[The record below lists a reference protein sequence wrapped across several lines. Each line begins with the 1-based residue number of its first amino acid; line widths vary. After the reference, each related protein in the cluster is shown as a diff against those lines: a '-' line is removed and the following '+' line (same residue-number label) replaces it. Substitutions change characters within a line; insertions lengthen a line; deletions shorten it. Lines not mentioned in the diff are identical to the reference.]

1 MLKVPNGLRWV
12 GRIYILGVTV
22 RFSFDCVNS
31 RKIQGLSKIKQR
43 ERLMKVYIIYSP
55 YWLHTIDWC
64 GVMGATIYFTLA
76 WGFRRCSFRQSGQF
90 ARSLHSEASNRTRLH
105 VFFVYVSYI
114 KGYYCH
120 SWSLLGKGG
129 KTKCDKTY
137 DGINQRKCL

>member
-76 WGFRRCSFRQSGQF
+76 WGFRHCSFRLTG
-90 ARSLHSEASNRTRLH
+90 AMRRSTNRETGSRLAPR
-105 VFFVYVSYI
+105 FRFCISKNLI
-114 KGYYCH
+114 
-120 SWSLLGKGG
+120 L
-129 KTKCDKTY
+129 TA
-137 DGINQRKCL
+137 NQGVVGLIEFRQ